1 MVVFCFM
8 FPCQHIVPCSLKQT
22 NKLLSEEGGK
32 KQAWEVRF
40 HLFESK
46 WVFTGCECVFHNSRG
61 EILRSFPNGWR
72 GKIRGKCFYF
82 CKGKRT
88 GKKKR
93 KEKKIRFSASACLTF
108 TEGIGQVDNTV
119 PAQLSPVT
127 GSLIFIMCAELI
139 INITVRRSLF
149 WDLADRSGFNRRW
162 WEEPPLATGFITY

>member
-1 MVVFCFM
+1 MAGGEKSGANVF
-8 FPCQHIVPCSLKQT
+8 ISAR
-22 NKLLSEEGGK
+22 E
-32 KQAWEVRF
+32 
-40 HLFESK
+40 
-46 WVFTGCECVFHNSRG
+46 RG
-61 EILRSFPNGWR
+61 PGR
-72 GKIRGKCFYF
+72 
-82 CKGKRT
+82 
-88 GKKKR
+88 R
-93 KEKKIRFSASACLTF
+93 KEKKMRFSASACLTF